1 MDKKKL
7 CLELAKSDD
16 GDNVIRILK
25 KYNLWDNFNNW
36 HIIGSQINDHSLN
49 NHGTIGNQ
57 QSNPANA
64 LVEKLVNCGDS
75 ALMLECKLK
84 NIDPRGSNAPKSVR
98 EATEKLFGI
107 EQGRWINALEGSK
120 DKIAEKYCNLVAT
133 GAKGRGKDICPT
145 YTVFDSAE
153 GQHPK
158 DFKTTFMSLNRVN
171 KVEIPFV
178 QGTHG
183 MGSFGAINFCKK
195 EGLQLIISKKN
206 KQLVSSGNNHFGFTI
221 VRRVYPDQDFGES
234 NSESY
239 GSSRWVYLVIDGE
252 VPSFNSEYLDILPSK
267 YPEPYGNPFY
277 QGTFIKLYNYDI
289 GSGLRSNVTLD
300 LFNKISELLP
310 NPIVPIRVYERRDG
324 YRANSYESTI
334 DGLETRLDRDRS
346 SILADGFPSEFIF
359 NANNQQIKGKIYA
372 FNKYSDPVTK
382 KLTDVGNYGNGIKF
396 VLNGQTNG
404 SLGYRFFST
413 KGLTYENISKNLLV
427 KIDCS
432 QISRLYIEEFFA
444 NDRERIKVNEFTD
457 NVKSHIAEELK
468 NHAGLK
474 KFQNNWRSSQIDDFD
489 NDEKNNELFTSLLKK
504 NPNIVSYLTG
514 GKKLVNPINRGD
526 HEEVFESNYFPEFFT
541 TKKLFSSKSPRELE
555 KDRHARIMLITDAPN
570 DYFTRHRE
578 PGFFEVTKDDKN
590 ITNLDGVG
598 LSGYN
603 GNWILNLPPCEEEE
617 QSYTLSITDNNK
629 IEPLDTKIYIKL
641 VPKTIKPQSPSKPK
655 KDKSVNVDPPKIYY
669 INKNEWRDYDFDDK
683 DILKIEQQ
691 GDEDYRFYLNVD
703 NIYVLNYL
711 KSLKDFN
718 VELAKK
724 HYSVAMQLIG
734 LVILTEYKEKE
745 NNNNFEKP
753 LGEYSKEYTRV
764 LSPIIMN
771 VIRDIDRSL

>member
-16 GDNVIRILK
+16 GDDVIKILK
-25 KYNLWDNFNNW
+25 KNNLWENSANW
-36 HIIGSQINDHSLN
+36 HIVGSQINDHSLN

-84 NIDPRGSNAPKSVR
+84 NIDPRGSDAPKSVR

-107 EQGRWINALEGSK
+107 EQGRWINAQEGRK
-120 DKIAEKYCNLVAT
+120 DRIAEKYCNLVAT
-133 GAKGRGKDICPT
+133 GAKGRGSDICPT
-145 YTVFDSAE
+145 YTIFDSAE

-206 KQLVSSGNNHFGFTI
+206 KDLADSKDNDFGFTI

-252 VPSFNSEYLDILPSK
+252 VPSFNSEHLDILPSK
-267 YPEPYGNPFY
+267 YPNPYGTPFY
-277 QGTFIKLYNYDI
+277 HGTFIKLYNYDI
-289 GSGLRSNVTLD
+289 GPGLRSNLTLD
-300 LFNKISELLP
+300 LFNKISVLLP

-324 YRANSYESTI
+324 FRANSYESTI

-346 SILADGFPSEFIF
+346 KLLAEGFPSEFIF
-359 NANNQQIKGKIYA
+359 NANNQQIKGIIYA
-372 FNKYSDPVTK
+372 FNKYSDPKTK
-382 KLTDVGNYGNGIKF
+382 KLTDVKNYGNGIKF
-396 VLNGQTNG
+396 DLNGQTNG
-404 SLGYRFFST
+404 SLPYRFFST
-413 KGLTYENISKNLLV
+413 KGLTYENISQNLLV

-432 QISRLYIEEFFA
+432 QISRRYIEEFFA

-457 NVKSHIAEELK
+457 NVKSKIAEELK
-468 NHAGLK
+468 NHTGLK
-474 KFQNNWRSSQIDDFD
+474 KFQNNWRSNQIDDYD
-489 NDEKNNELFTSLLKK
+489 DSEKNNELFTSLLKK
-504 NPNIVSYLTG
+504 NPSIVSYLTG
-514 GKKLVNPINRGD
+514 GKRLVNPVNRGD
-526 HEEVFESNYFPEFFT
+526 HEEIFESNFFPEFFT
-541 TKKLFSSKSPRELE
+541 TKKTYSLNSPRDIE
-555 KDRHARIMLITDAPN
+555 KGRHARIMLITDAPN

-578 PGFFEVTKDDKN
+578 PGSFEVMRGEEY

-603 GNWILNLPPCEEEE
+603 GNWILSLPPCEKDTQE
-617 QSYTLSITDNNK
+617 YTLLISDNNK
-629 IEPLDTKIYIKL
+629 VEPIETKIYTKL
-641 VPKTIKPQSPSKPK
+641 IPMTTKPQSKSKPK
-655 KDKSVNVDPPKIYY
+655 KDKSVNVDPPKISH
-669 INKNEWRDYDFDDK
+669 ISKENWQDYGFDDK
-683 DILKIEQQ
+683 DILKIEQH
-691 GDEDYRFYLNVD
+691 GEEDYRFYLNID

-711 KSLKDFN
+711 KSLKEFDAK
-718 VELAKK
+718 LAKK
-724 HYSVAMQLIG
+724 HYSVAMQLVG
-734 LVILTEYKEKE
+734 LVILTDYKEKE
-745 NNNNFEKP
+745 NNSDFEKP

-771 VIRDIDRSL
+771 VIRDIDKSI